1 MTDGARGESGFHGK
15 MKFDAKAGTLR
26 PASTS
31 DLPAV
36 NGVIE
41 SAIDTWQIPERVK
54 RLCIPL
60 YHYSAHDLAFLELVV
75 VEIEDIGIVG
85 VAAWDRAD
93 PGETPGGQ
101 SALLLH
107 GIYVAPAQ
115 HRRGVGTCLF
125 EAAVKAASSRGLD
138 GVLVKAQPGAEQ
150 FFTSLG
156 LQRLAAVDDASRDYP
171 YRFWKAL
178 RGV

>member
-1 MTDGARGESGFHGK
+1 MNDGPCREVRYSGK
-15 MKFDAKAGTLR
+15 MNADNRTWTLR
-26 PASTS
+26 PASAS

-41 SAIDTWQIPERVK
+41 SAIDTWQIPARVK
-54 RLCIPL
+54 RLCMPL
-60 YHYSAHDLAFLELVV
+60 YHYSAHDLAFMDLVL
-75 VEIEDIGIVG
+75 VEAEGNGIVG
-85 VAAWDRAD
+85 VAAWDQAD
-93 PGETPGGQ
+93 PGETPAGQ

-115 HRRGVGTCLF
+115 HRKGIGTYLF

-156 LQRLAAVDDASRDYP
+156 LERLAVDDASRDYP
-171 YRFWKAL
+171 YRFWKAS